1 MSFIA
6 SQRMKDIGI
15 IAHMV
20 TLQAALN
27 GITCNPVDIRDEL
40 IVVWDRPEFCQCVCD
55 VVLQVH
61 PGIKLK
67 LEAPI
72 NAIDKMTHLRVKFT

>member
-6 SQRMKDIGI
+6 SQGMKDIGI

-40 IVVWDRPEFCQCVCD
+40 IVVWDRPEFRQCVCNI
-55 VVLQVH
+55 VLQVR

-67 LEAPI
+67 RRSTLSI
-72 NAIDKMTHLRVKFT
+72 R